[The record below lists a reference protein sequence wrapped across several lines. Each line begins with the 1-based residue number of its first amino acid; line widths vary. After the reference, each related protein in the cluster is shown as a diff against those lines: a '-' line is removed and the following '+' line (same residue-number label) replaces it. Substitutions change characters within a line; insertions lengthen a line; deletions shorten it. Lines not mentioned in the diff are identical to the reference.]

1 MLRWM
6 RVVWD
11 LCSSS
16 SNMGRIVHGF
26 DIEMRYEAGWSLIS
40 YHLVDAESI
49 DSVLFG
55 IVNFW
60 CFLSDEQESL

>member
-1 MLRWM
+1 
-6 RVVWD
+6 
-11 LCSSS
+11 
-16 SNMGRIVHGF
+16 
-26 DIEMRYEAGWSLIS
+26 MRYEAGWSLIS

-60 CFLSDEQESL
+60 CFLSDEQESLWMAYC